1 MTRDYTDFMS
11 MTAGDLAQYAREN
24 AVNRDLIRAM
34 ADMLCAVAVEASLFE
49 DRISE
54 LRAEIGEL
62 ENARDEWQ
70 DLAERLNAR
79 VKELTHDV

>member
-1 MTRDYTDFMS
+1 MNMTP
-11 MTAGDLAQYAREN
+11 GDLAQYAREN

-49 DRISE
+49 DRVSE

-79 VKELTHDV
+79 VKELTYDV